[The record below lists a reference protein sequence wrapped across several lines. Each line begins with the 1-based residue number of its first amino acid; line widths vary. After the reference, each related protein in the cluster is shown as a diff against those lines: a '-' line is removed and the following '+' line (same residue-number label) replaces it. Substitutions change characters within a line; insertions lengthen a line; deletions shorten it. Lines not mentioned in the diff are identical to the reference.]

1 MDPNN
6 FIVRP
11 KRRYVEEFSNR
22 ERWDELTASDVL
34 DISNNLAALPFNDD
48 DEEMARRFD
57 LLVLNL
63 QLAILESSANQER
76 LRSQVIS
83 LIGNL
88 EEKQA
93 IPSVAKQME
102 LILEIQR
109 DEYWENV
116 TLPMLES
123 ARKKLR
129 DLIKFID
136 KNAGQETIY
145 TDFEDEQG
153 EASEVDGWFGLIQ
166 SCKITACGSSVLS
179 VNTKHIRRSNAS
191 RKTSRFILATSI
203 RWKRFCSPTTAQER
217 EEFLETYGS
226 DEPLALLVR
235 RIVGLDA
242 NAAKAAFAEFLAEG
256 QYSADQIQFINLII
270 DHLVADGM
278 MKPELL
284 FAPPFTDFQSHC
296 LWRRIDGDLA

>member
-1 MDPNN
+1 
-6 FIVRP
+6 
-11 KRRYVEEFSNR
+11 
-22 ERWDELTASDVL
+22 
-34 DISNNLAALPFNDD
+34 
-48 DEEMARRFD
+48 
-57 LLVLNL
+57 
-63 QLAILESSANQER
+63 
-76 LRSQVIS
+76 
-83 LIGNL
+83 
-88 EEKQA
+88 
-93 IPSVAKQME
+93 ME

-153 EASEVDGWFGLIQ
+153 EATEVDGLVRIDPKLQ
-166 SCKITACGSSVLS
+166 NYRLRVE
-179 VNTKHIRRSNAS
+179 
-191 RKTSRFILATSI
+191 RFIREHETHPTI
-203 RWKRFCSPTTAQER
+203 KRIKENQPLHPGDIDSLEAILFADDGPGTR

-242 NAAKAAFAEFLAEG
+242 NAAKSAFAEFLAEG
-256 QYSADQIQFINLII
+256 EYSADQIQFINLII
-270 DHLVADGM
+270 DHLVANGM

-284 FAPPFTDFQSHC
+284 FAPPFTDFHDHGIAGI
-296 LWRRIDGDLA
+296 LGDDAERVIGVINQINDNARMS